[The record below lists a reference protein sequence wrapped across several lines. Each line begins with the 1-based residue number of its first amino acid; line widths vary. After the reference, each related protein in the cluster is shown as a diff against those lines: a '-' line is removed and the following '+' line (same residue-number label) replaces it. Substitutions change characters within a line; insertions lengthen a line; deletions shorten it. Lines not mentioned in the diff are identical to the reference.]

1 MKSKLKTIA
10 LTLAVSFG
18 SVSTINVANAGIPVI
33 DAGSIAQALVQVQQL
48 TDQIKNQ
55 IAQINTMQNQLKATT
70 GSRNLGELFNNPAL
84 RNYLPTDYVNL
95 YDAVKS
101 GNAGKIGSAMQD
113 LQKQEDGYNK
123 GQGSGTQRKQTE
135 LLMQKA
141 VNTQA
146 LEAQLGRL
154 QNIEK
159 LMGQINYATDAKAAA
174 DLQNRIAVETA
185 LTQAE
190 GNRIALMSQLH
201 QANMQLAEQQ
211 RVQQSKTR
219 LLRGAG
225 H

>member
-1 MKSKLKTIA
+1 MKYKLKTIA
-10 LTLAVSFG
+10 LTLAISFG
-18 SVSTINVANAGIPVI
+18 SVSIVNVANAGIPVV
-33 DAGSIAQALVQVQQL
+33 DAGSIAQALIQVQQL

-84 RNYLPTDYVNL
+84 RNYLPTDYANL

-101 GNAGKIGSAMQD
+101 GNAGKIGSAMQN
-113 LQKQEDGYNK
+113 LQKQEDAYNK
-123 GQGSGTQRKQTE
+123 GQGSGAQRKQTE

-159 LMGQINYATDAKAAA
+159 LMSQINYATDAKAAA